1 MNVGGVTLLLK
12 AGVMVAP
19 LPGPGRHSG
28 LEGIT

>member
-12 AGVMVAP
+12 VGVMVAP

-28 LEGIT
+28 SGVIT